1 MTSKSS
7 IIPLPSCIQKE
18 LQHVA
23 AAVTY
28 NLVMQT
34 FDITNEKQKKLMDSY
49 FHGDEDNMSQAELLA
64 TGEAGTVYQSLDEM
78 STVIRVDKTDKT
90 GPTQKKLVFLSWE
103 QNVDYFVGTNIKP
116 EYIKAADCKIE
127 SSKMEGQCLH
137 TMALE
142 VAKKYKLAKSF
153 AKEFLIEKGNIKDS
167 DFQLP
172 SSTTLED
179 VLKFVLDKMFAL
191 EESQK
196 SKSKS
201 EMTEPESLKFP
212 TNYFFNGFFVFVL
225 FGPFWSCD
233 IDCLAFLEKD
243 DKESWLMEIMCHHVM
258 LHMNLLLNN

>member
-1 MTSKSS
+1 MPSYYGSRSS
-7 IIPLPSCIQKE
+7 QEVKVS
-18 LQHVA
+18 
-23 AAVTY
+23 
-28 NLVMQT
+28 
-34 FDITNEKQKKLMDSY
+34 KKLCQRVSY
-49 FHGDEDNMSQAELLA
+49 
-64 TGEAGTVYQSLDEM
+64 
-78 STVIRVDKTDKT
+78 
-90 GPTQKKLVFLSWE
+90 QKR
-103 QNVDYFVGTNIKP
+103 NI
-116 EYIKAADCKIE
+116 E
-127 SSKMEGQCLH
+127 
-137 TMALE
+137 
-142 VAKKYKLAKSF
+142 
-153 AKEFLIEKGNIKDS
+153 DS

-172 SSTTLED
+172 SGTTLED

-243 DKESWLMEIMCHHVM
+243 DKESWLMEIMCHRVM